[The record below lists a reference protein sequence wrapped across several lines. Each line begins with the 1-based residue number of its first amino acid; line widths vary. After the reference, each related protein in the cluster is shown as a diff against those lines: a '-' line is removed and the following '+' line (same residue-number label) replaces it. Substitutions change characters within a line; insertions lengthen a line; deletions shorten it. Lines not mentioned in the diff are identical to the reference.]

1 MSETGE
7 KILEMLEAIKEG
19 RETITELGH
28 SQNDIQIR
36 FTSAGVF
43 FESANGS
50 NEVEDTDF
58 ARQIGAAL
66 IMWANVK
73 DGWTFSADD
82 IFNLTKLLGWTNSK
96 PENHTVNQS
105 RAEWYERNI
114 PFMTLETMKRN
125 WEDLKKIERDY
136 ATNGEGIDTH
146 LLDCRRAMD
155 YLWHAMKEKDPNIK
169 QCKKCYFID
178 GDPHF
183 CK

>member
-7 KILEMLEAIKEG
+7 KILEMLEAIK
-19 RETITELGH
+19 
-28 SQNDIQIR
+28 
-36 FTSAGVF
+36 AGEEYEF
-43 FESANGS
+43 RAGNGEVIADRNGIS
-50 NEVEDTDF
+50 FVPRYDHLFEVEDVDSV
-58 ARQIGAAL
+58 RQIGAAF
-66 IMWANVK
+66 IMWANAK

-82 IFNLTKLLGWTNSK
+82 IFNLTKLLGWTNNK
-96 PENHTVNQS
+96 PERHSVNAT